1 MDPLSHRAEYELD
14 VLDEADFAAEPLAQL
29 AQWLDRA
36 SDEGLVEPNAMVVGT
51 IDPGERP
58 SSRTVLLRGLDDT
71 GLLFYT
77 NRQSRKGRA
86 LAHRAAASALFPWYA
101 LQRQVIVT
109 GSVELLDDAASDAYF
124 AARPRASQIA
134 ARASHQSDAIGSRGD
149 LEDAFARETAR
160 WEAEDEVPRPDFW
173 GGYRLVAEEVE
184 FWQGRRS
191 RLHDRLV
198 YRRGADGRTWEL
210 HRLQP

>member
-14 VLDEADFAAEPLAQL
+14 ALDEADFAPEPLAQL
-29 AQWLDRA
+29 AQWLERA
-36 SDEGLVEPNAMVVGT
+36 SDAGLVEPNAMVIST
-51 IDPGERP
+51 IDPGEQP
-58 SSRTVLLRGLDDT
+58 SSRTVLLRGIDES

-101 LQRQVIVT
+101 LQRQVIVA
-109 GSVELLDDAASDAYF
+109 GRVELVDDAASDAYF

-134 ARASHQSDAIGSRGD
+134 ARASHQSEEIGSRAE
-149 LEDAFARETAR
+149 LEAAFAREAAR
-160 WEAEDEVPRPDFW
+160 WQHEERVPRPDFW
-173 GGYRLVAEEVE
+173 GGYRLVVDEAE

-191 RLHDRLV
+191 RLHDRIV
-198 YRRGADGRTWEL
+198 YRRGAGEQTWEL